1 MPLRRKELPD
11 VGELVVGTVKAV
23 YDYGAYLT
31 LDEYKGIEAYL
42 PWSEVASRWVRSIE
56 EAVKPGQKVVV
67 KVIRVY
73 PARRQVDVSLKR
85 VTEGERRR
93 KMTEWKREQKAEKIL
108 EIVARKLGKSVEEAY
123 REVGWKLEDAYGEVM
138 AAFEEALIRGEEVL
152 RKAGVPEYWV
162 KPLMEEIRRHV
173 EVKKVKIVGTLTL
186 RSLAPDGVKR
196 IREVLKTVEEKAKIS
211 REVDV
216 KLYTIGAPRYRI
228 EVHAYDYKTAEKA
241 LSSAIEAG
249 KEAAS
254 KLNVEFEFKRED

>member
-11 VGELVVGTVKAV
+11 VGELVVGTVREV

-31 LDEYKGIEAYL
+31 LDEYQGVEAYL

-85 VTEGERRR
+85 VTDSERRR

-108 EIVARKLGKSVEEAY
+108 EIVAGKLGRSVEEAY

-138 AAFEEALIRGEEVL
+138 AAFEEAAIRGEEVL
-152 RKAGVPEYWV
+152 RRAGVPDEWI
-162 KPLMEEIRRHV
+162 KPLLEEIKRHV
-173 EVKKVKIVGTLTL
+173 EVKRVKIAGTFTL
-186 RSLAPDGVKR
+186 RSLSPDGVKR
-196 IREVLKTVEEKAKIS
+196 IKEVLKAVERAARVS
-211 REVDV
+211 SDV
-216 KLYTIGAPRYRI
+216 KVRLYTVGAPRYRI
-228 EVHAYDYKTAEKA
+228 ELSAYDYKTLEKA
-241 LSSAIEAG
+241 LSSAVKAG
-249 KEAAS
+249 EKVAGE
-254 KLNVEFEFKRED
+254 LGVEFSFKREE